1 MQAPILEKE
10 PEPPEELTLYEGARP
25 VGCYALRAEHFGYV
39 LVRGNRLVPVTA
51 AAKPVLDACD
61 GTMTLLQL
69 RERFGQ
75 ESLDFVGSLVKKGLV
90 ELR

>member
-1 MQAPILEKE
+1 
-10 PEPPEELTLYEGARP
+10 
-25 VGCYALRAEHFGYV
+25 
-39 LVRGNRLVPVTA
+39 VPVTA

-61 GTMTLLQL
+61 GTTTLLQL